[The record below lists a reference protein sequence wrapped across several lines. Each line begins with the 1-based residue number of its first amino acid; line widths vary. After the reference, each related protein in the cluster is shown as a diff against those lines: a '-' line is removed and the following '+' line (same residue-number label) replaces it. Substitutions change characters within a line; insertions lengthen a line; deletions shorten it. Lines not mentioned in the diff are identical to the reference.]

1 MFTFCLGNFVL
12 RLAIF
17 IILRFMQLKNKIF
30 KELSSDKT
38 TLKKVKENIIKEL
51 NRLGA
56 DNISCENYTISF
68 KNKFWKLGVMGS
80 LMSSLDSGCFEIV
93 QLDKKIVVTFTGYYS
108 IMFELIILFVFT
120 SLVVFV
126 NPYFGV
132 GCFFAIIGFVSR
144 YVIVSEGCNEILS
157 SI

>member
-1 MFTFCLGNFVL
+1 
-12 RLAIF
+12 
-17 IILRFMQLKNKIF
+17 MQLKNRIF

-38 TLKKVKENIIKEL
+38 TFNKVKENIIKEL

-56 DNISCENYTISF
+56 DNISCENNSISF

-93 QLDKKIVVTFTGYYS
+93 QLDKKILVTFTGYHS
-108 IMFELIILFVFT
+108 IMLELIILLVFT

-126 NPYFGV
+126 DPYFGV
-132 GCFFAIIGFVSR
+132 GCFFIIIVFVSKF
-144 YVIVSEGCNEILS
+144 VTISEGCNEIMS
-157 SI
+157 KI